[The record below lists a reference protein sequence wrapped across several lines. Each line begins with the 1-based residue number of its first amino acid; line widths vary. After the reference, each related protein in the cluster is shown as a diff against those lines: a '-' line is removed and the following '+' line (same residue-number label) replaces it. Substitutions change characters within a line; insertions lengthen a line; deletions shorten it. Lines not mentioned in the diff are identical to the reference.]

1 MSLAV
6 FILTAYAVV
15 DKIKH
20 RHEREERRRR
30 RTEHTDIK
38 IHTIF
43 RPSNLK
49 AYKDCA
55 TAMRPALKLASRL
68 LAADDLL
75 GFWYT
80 VFFSDTI
87 EIRAPEDSKAGTRH
101 FVYTD
106 APRELTRDQVRRT
119 KHVLELLAECVTFD
133 LESQPP
139 RYGGGRCRHLRQ
151 QRAVA
156 PLQGH
161 KSEIQISS
169 YFYDSLTNSA
179 ISDADKIWLQFELAK
194 TLLHELAHTAVNA
207 ARGRESN
214 HYYFFPGFN
223 VAEDG
228 FQLENFL
235 FGGKI
240 DLDREDFKAA
250 LRKGSQRRSEENP
263 LIRGFR
269 KSWPCQDVVD
279 EYLARGS
286 SIGVRGSV
294 SCQARMEEIDHAVIS
309 RLFSPL
315 GRE

>member
-6 FILTAYAVV
+6 FILTAYAVA

-20 RHEREERRRR
+20 RHEREARKRQ
-30 RTEHTDIK
+30 RTEHADTK

-43 RPSNLK
+43 RPSNLQT
-49 AYKDCA
+49 YRDCA
-55 TAMRPALKLASRL
+55 TAMRPALELASRL
-68 LAADDLL
+68 LAIDDLL

-87 EIRAPEDSKAGTRH
+87 EIRTPEDAKLGTRH

-106 APRELTRDQVRRT
+106 APRRLTHDQVRRT
-119 KHVLELLAECVTFD
+119 KHVLELLADCVTFD
-133 LESQPP
+133 LESKPP
-139 RYGGGRCRHLRQ
+139 RYGGGRCKHLRQ

-156 PLQGH
+156 PLQGY

-169 YFYDSLTNSA
+169 YFHDSLTNSA

-194 TLLHELAHTAVNA
+194 TLLHELAHAAVNA
-207 ARGRESN
+207 ARGRKSN
-214 HYYFFPGFN
+214 HYYFFPGCN

-228 FQLENFL
+228 FQLEAEL

-240 DLDREDFKAA
+240 DLDREEFKAG
-250 LRKGSQRRSEENP
+250 LRKGEQGRGGKP

-269 KSWPCQDVVD
+269 RPWPCWEAVE
-279 EYLARGS
+279 EYLGGGS
-286 SIGVRGSV
+286 SIGVRGPV
-294 SCQARMEEIDHAVIS
+294 ARQERTEEIDFVAVS
-309 RLFSPL
+309 RLVCPS
-315 GRE
+315 GGS